1 MTTCIVVLLSIPSKN
16 NKDKHDGKNVFRMEQ
31 SAGEVIKTQKG
42 KSDESESVLSAIDN
56 QDIYT
61 EVDSEENKDFKEEN
75 QSGKEVGT
83 EQNTQIETS
92 ASYEMN
98 KLEDTYDYG
107 QAQLDQQREE
117 SMEVAKEAV
126 NIKNPSLEISASNAI
141 LVNITKNKVL
151 YSKEPLKKI
160 SPAST
165 TKLLTAIIA
174 IESCDDSFEFHVGD
188 EIDLMASDASRA
200 YLKKGEVLILDSML
214 DALLLPSGND
224 AAYVIATNVGRF
236 LAKDSLLDMEKANE
250 VFIQAMNDKAR
261 SLGAVDSNFRT
272 PDGYDEQGQY
282 TTAYDLALIAKEAL
296 THEKICASVK
306 KEKARNILISGEDVT
321 WYNTNKLVKNGSG
334 YYYSYAIG
342 LKTGTSTEAGRCLVS
357 AAKKEDQTYVS
368 VIMDAS
374 PEGRWKDSIQLL
386 KYGIEG

>member
-126 NIKNPSLEISASNAI
+126 NIK
-141 LVNITKNKVL
+141 
-151 YSKEPLKKI
+151 
-160 SPAST
+160 
-165 TKLLTAIIA
+165 
-174 IESCDDSFEFHVGD
+174 
-188 EIDLMASDASRA
+188 R
-200 YLKKGEVLILDSML
+200 
-214 DALLLPSGND
+214 
-224 AAYVIATNVGRF
+224 
-236 LAKDSLLDMEKANE
+236 
-250 VFIQAMNDKAR
+250 
-261 SLGAVDSNFRT
+261 
-272 PDGYDEQGQY
+272 
-282 TTAYDLALIAKEAL
+282 
-296 THEKICASVK
+296 
-306 KEKARNILISGEDVT
+306 
-321 WYNTNKLVKNGSG
+321 
-334 YYYSYAIG
+334 
-342 LKTGTSTEAGRCLVS
+342 
-357 AAKKEDQTYVS
+357 
-368 VIMDAS
+368 
-374 PEGRWKDSIQLL
+374 
-386 KYGIEG
+386 